1 MDYST
6 AEQGFVFDM
15 DSLYASFA
23 ALTDQRSRQGIRYP
37 LPQAL
42 TLILLAK
49 LGGEDTARG
58 MATWLRLRAEELA
71 QALQLARS
79 SMPYRTTISR
89 ILGEAVD
96 VKEFEETVGSFFRDG
111 LAEKEDLIIAIDGKT
126 LRGTIE
132 AGQNQGL
139 HLMAAY
145 VPGAGVVL
153 MQMEVTQKE
162 NEIVTAPHVL
172 SCLDLSKRVV
182 VGDAMQTQREL
193 SAQIT
198 VQGGDYVW
206 VVKENQPQLR
216 EDITAAFEPVPCVP
230 GFNEG
235 TRDQPTARTLDKG
248 HGRIEERTITT
259 TSELRE
265 FLDWPGAEQV
275 FKLDRRFVYTK
286 ENRVRQET
294 SYGITSLSTEKASPK
309 KLLALIRAYWEIE
322 NGLHYRRDVTF
333 QEDCCRLT
341 IGHAAHM
348 MAALNNLAIGLI
360 EGSDYTD
367 APEARRHYCAR
378 PLETLSLI
386 CCA

>member
-1 MDYST
+1 MNFST
-6 AEQGFVFDM
+6 VEHGFVFNM
-15 DSLYASFA
+15 NSLFA
-23 ALTDQRSRQGIRYP
+23 RFKTLADQRSRRGVRYP

-58 MATWLRLRAEELA
+58 MATWLRHRAEELA
-71 QALQLARS
+71 QALRLTRK
-79 SMPYRTTISR
+79 SMPVRTTISR
-89 ILGEAVD
+89 ILGEAVK
-96 VKEFEETVGSFFRDG
+96 VEEFEETVGSYFRDG
-111 LAEKEDLIIAIDGKT
+111 LAEKKNLIIAIDGKT

-132 AGQNQGL
+132 TGQSQGL

-145 VPGAGVVL
+145 VPGEGAVL
-153 MQMEVTQKE
+153 IQMEVTKKE
-162 NEIVTAPHVL
+162 NEIVTAPNLL
-172 SCLDLSKRVV
+172 SCLDLRNRVV

-193 SAQIT
+193 SAQI
-198 VQGGDYVW
+198 VAQGGDYVW

-230 GFNEG
+230 CFNEG
-235 TRDQPTARTLDKG
+235 VRDQPTAKTLDKG

-259 TSELRE
+259 TIELKD

-275 FKLDRRFVYTK
+275 FKLHRRFVYVK
-286 ENRVRQET
+286 ESRVREET
-294 SYGITSLSTEKASPK
+294 SYGITSLSVKKASPD
-309 KLLALIRAYWEIE
+309 KLLELIRAYWEIE

-333 QEDCCRLT
+333 QEDRCRLR

-360 EGSDYTD
+360 ARSDYTE
-367 APEARRHYCAR
+367 APEARRRFCAK
-378 PLETLSLI
+378 PLDALSLI
-386 CCA
+386 RCA